1 MIDKSALRD
10 AATVILVRDAGG
22 TPSVLM
28 GQRGAN
34 AAFMPSKFVF
44 PGGAVDPEDAH
55 VPMARDPDAL
65 TALKLAMRPVTSAA
79 PSPKALLGS
88 AIREVWEE
96 TGLRIGRDADS
107 ADAVGLGDSWH
118 QFLDTGHLPDPSAL
132 RFFFRAV
139 TPPGRPRRFDARFF
153 IAPVEALA
161 DDPDDFSKA
170 SDELSHLHWVSLA
183 EVRSLDLAFITE
195 VVLAEVS
202 ASLPELAVPKR
213 VPFVLNDDTSRIE
226 WL

>member
-1 MIDKSALRD
+1 MIDKTALRD

-55 VPMARDPDAL
+55 VPMARDPDAV
-65 TALKLAMRPVTSAA
+65 TAQKLAMRPVTAAA
-79 PSPKALLGS
+79 PSARALLGS

-96 TGLRIGRDADS
+96 TGLRLGRDAQS
-107 ADAVGLGDSWH
+107 ENAVGLGDSWD
-118 QFLDTGHLPDPSAL
+118 QFLATGHLPDPSAL

-170 SDELSHLHWVSLA
+170 SDELSYLHWVPLA
-183 EVRSLDLAFITE
+183 EVRALDLAFITE

-202 ASLPELAVPKR
+202 ASLPSLIVPKA

>member
-1 MIDKSALRD
+1 MIDKTAVRD

-28 GQRGAN
+28 GQRGAK

-55 VPMARDPDAL
+55 VPMLRDPDAV
-65 TALKLAMRPVTSAA
+65 TALKLGMRPVTPAA
-79 PSPKALLGS
+79 PSAKALLGS

-96 TGLRIGRDADS
+96 TGLRIGRAGQ
-107 ADAVGLGDSWH
+107 AAGATGLGDSWH
-118 QFLDTGHLPDPSAL
+118 QFLDTGHLPDPASL

-153 IAPVEALA
+153 IAPIEALA

-170 SDELSHLHWVSLA
+170 SDELSHLHWVPLA
-183 EVRSLDLAFITE
+183 EVRALDLAFITE
-195 VVLAEVS
+195 VVLAEVA
-202 ASLPELAVPKR
+202 ASLPSLAAPDL

-226 WL
+226 RL

>member
-1 MIDKSALRD
+1 MIDKTAVRD

-28 GQRGAN
+28 GQRGAK

-55 VPMARDPDAL
+55 VPMLCDPDAV
-65 TALKLAMRPVTSAA
+65 TSMKLAMRPVTAAA
-79 PSPKALLGS
+79 PSARALLGS

-96 TGLRIGRDADS
+96 TGLRIGRAGQ
-107 ADAVGLGDSWH
+107 AAGAAGLGDSWH
-118 QFLDTGHLPDPSAL
+118 QFLGTGHLPDPSAL

-161 DDPDDFSKA
+161 DDPDDFTKA
-170 SDELSHLHWVSLA
+170 SDELSHLHWVPLA
-183 EVRSLDLAFITE
+183 EVRALDLAFITE

-202 ASLPELAVPKR
+202 ASLPSLAPPAL

-226 WL
+226 RL